1 MDYQIKLL
9 AIATAVNIFF
19 SFFVSRQERTPAN
32 ILFALFTLL
41 IGLWSF
47 AVGFFIYTTNWELV
61 LITANL
67 FYLAP
72 PLIATV
78 FLYFSIIFTGGS
90 FKKKYYLN
98 LLPFFILIGIFIFDP
113 HFLLDSI
120 YSVDYGTY
128 KDVVVNKAHYLYYS
142 AYIFSYIIAS
152 YVVLLSAKRTIFG
165 KRIEKQLDILI
176 VGTFTSYVLATVF
189 NLALPFT
196 GNYQLIAFGPLFTL
210 IMVFSI
216 AYAIFKYHLFNVR
229 LILVEMLLILLNL
242 FLFLN
247 IFTSYAQIDF
257 VLNISVLI
265 AVFILSFLLLRG
277 IYKDID
283 DQEKIAVLAQNM
295 SSANDRLRTM
305 EEQKTEF
312 VSIASHQLRT
322 PLTVIKGY
330 ASMILEGTFGATSP
344 TVREAVE
351 NLYKSSEKIVA
362 LVEDL
367 LTVSRIEQGRIT
379 LIFEKVNLVNFA
391 QDVISE
397 MVTEIREAGIDMAF
411 NAEGN
416 KQFFVNLDPI
426 KFRQALRHILDNAI
440 KYTPEGGRIRVSIF
454 RENLSGKAH
463 IAISDT
469 GIGMSQEQLKSI
481 FEGFNLKAEMSNQK
495 SVEVSREA
503 NDDVEQILARSSVS
517 KNNTMGIGLYIAEE
531 IIDAHR
537 GTLSI
542 ESAGTGTGTT
552 VIINLP
558 CAQEKEN

>member
-47 AVGFFIYTTNWELV
+47 AVGFFIYTTNWGIT
-61 LITANL
+61 LITANF

-72 PLIATV
+72 PLIATI
-78 FLYFSIIFTGGS
+78 FLYFSIIFTGGI

-98 LLPFFILIGIFIFDP
+98 LVPFFVLAGIFIFDP
-113 HFLLDSI
+113 HFLLDRV

-128 KDVVVNKAHYLYYS
+128 KDVVINKIHYLYYS
-142 AYIFSYIIAS
+142 AYIFFYIVASYI
-152 YVVLLSAKRTIFG
+152 VLLRAKRTIFG
-165 KRIEKQLDILI
+165 QRIEKQLDILI

-189 NLALPFT
+189 NLALPFM

-229 LILVEMLLILLNL
+229 LILVEIAVFLLNL

-247 IFTSYAQIDF
+247 IFTSYAKMDF
-257 VLNISVLI
+257 SLNVAVSV
-265 AVFILSFLLLRG
+265 AVFVLSFLLLRG

-283 DQEKIAVLAQNM
+283 DREKIAVLARNM
-295 SSANDRLRTM
+295 SIANDRLRTM

-367 LTVSRIEQGRIT
+367 LTVSRIEQGRMA
-379 LIFEKVNLVNFA
+379 LIFEKVNLVNFV
-391 QDVISE
+391 QDVFSE
-397 MVTEIREAGIDMAF
+397 MITETREAGIDIAF

-416 KQFFVNLDPI
+416 KQFFVNIDPA
-426 KFRQALRHILDNAI
+426 KFKQVLRHVLDNAI
-440 KYTPEGGRIRVSIF
+440 KYTPEGGRIRVSIS
-454 RENLSGKAH
+454 RENLSDKAR

-469 GIGMSQEQLKSI
+469 GIGMSPEQLKSI
-481 FEGFNLKAEMSNQK
+481 FESFNLKAEMNNPK
-495 SVEVSREA
+495 STEGNSK
-503 NDDVEQILARSSVS
+503 DDDNAEQELTRSPIV
-517 KNNTMGIGLYIAEE
+517 KNNTVGIGLYIAEE
-531 IIDAHR
+531 IIDAHNGNLR
-537 GTLSI
+537 I

-552 VIINLP
+552 VIVDIP
-558 CAQEKEN
+558 CV